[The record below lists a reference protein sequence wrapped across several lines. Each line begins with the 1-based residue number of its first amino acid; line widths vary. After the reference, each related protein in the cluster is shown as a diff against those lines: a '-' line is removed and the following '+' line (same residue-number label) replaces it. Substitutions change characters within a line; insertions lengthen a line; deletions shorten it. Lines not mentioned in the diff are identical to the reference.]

1 MEKRTMIP
9 MAARLGPGQDILR
22 ELELMAE
29 KHGIEAACVLTCVGS
44 LTKACLRFANR
55 REATVMDG
63 HFEIVSLTGVLSRH
77 GSHFHIAIA
86 DGQGSTFGAH
96 LLPGSAVYTTAEIVL
111 GVFSDLR
118 FMRTFDPPTGFPEVD
133 IHPIS
138 KEQATCTFMNAPI
151 RTFPPSPGF

>member
-1 MEKRTMIP
+1 MIP
-9 MAARLGPGQDILR
+9 LAARLRPGQDILR

-29 KHGIEAACVLTCVGS
+29 KHEIEAACVLTCVGS

-55 REATVMDG
+55 TETTVMTG
-63 HFEIVSLTGVLSRH
+63 HFEIVSLTGVLSRY

-86 DGQGSTFGAH
+86 DGQGTTLGAH

-118 FMRTFDPPTGFPEVD
+118 FMRTFDPQTGFPELD
-133 IHPIS
+133 IHSIS
-138 KEQATCTFMNAPI
+138 KEQAT
-151 RTFPPSPGF
+151 